1 MKDVARYDVML
12 RLRTG
17 WPVSASGLI
26 HLREVGRSMPGRT
39 RLRRILTHTEGFTE
53 LTLRMTG
60 IPPEMAIHQA
70 RLTLP
75 RFDIPRE
82 ILSRIEVRRSHLLPN
97 HGTLL
102 ITWSPRRLTSRF
114 PPPSIRPRR
123 VVD

>member
-1 MKDVARYDVML
+1 VARYDVIV

-26 HLREVGRSMPGRT
+26 HLRKVGRSLPGRS
-39 RLRRILTHTEGFTE
+39 RLRRIVIQTEGFTE

-60 IPPEMAIHQA
+60 IPPEMAIQQA

-82 ILSRIEVRRSHLLPN
+82 NLSRIEVRRSHLLPN
-97 HGTLL
+97 HRTLL
-102 ITWSPRRLTSRF
+102 LTWSPPLVTTRLH
-114 PPPSIRPRR
+114 PPGVRPRR